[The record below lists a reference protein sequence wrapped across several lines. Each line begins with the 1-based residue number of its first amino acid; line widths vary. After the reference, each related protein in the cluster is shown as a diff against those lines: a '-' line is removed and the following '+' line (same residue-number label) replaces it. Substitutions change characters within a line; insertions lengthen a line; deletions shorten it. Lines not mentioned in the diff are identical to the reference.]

1 MTTDERLVRA
11 ARKEYRRLERAA
23 DMPPATHP
31 HVRRDR
37 DLPVTADDGE
47 VLLTDHWHAP
57 DAHGTTLL
65 IRTPYGR
72 EGIAG
77 VAKFVA
83 ERGHHVIVQSCRGT
97 FGSGGAFDPLHDEAA
112 DGQSTLRW
120 LRAQP
125 WAAGRVHAWGG
136 SYFGVTQWALCDGPE
151 RPDALGIAVSAR
163 RFDDAI
169 IYPGRGYGMDTVL
182 AWTFALRM
190 QERPLLARIGMIL
203 RSATALRRG
212 SVIVPPADAA
222 RDALG
227 TDPPFFR
234 DWLEHA
240 DRDDPWWEPLHFA
253 QDPATV
259 PPVALVAGWQDLF
272 LVEQL
277 KDYAG
282 LVAGGVPTK
291 LVIGDW
297 LHGAPET
304 SVMGVRDALR
314 AFDSL
319 EHLPDVRVE
328 VTGGVGW
335 REVESWPPPARP
347 TVWAATAAG
356 SLREG
361 AADKQAATVTYR
373 YDPTDP
379 TPSEGGRTLGPFESG
394 YRIQRRRERRDDVVL
409 FTSDALADDLLVI
422 GEPRIEIS
430 LESTNPRVDLFV
442 RLCDVDARGRSR
454 TVTDG
459 YVRRELG
466 AANSVTL
473 ALAPL
478 AHRFAVGHRL
488 RLQVSSGAHPVY
500 LRNSGTADPVRDH
513 SRMIPSEQSFEVGG
527 ARALRLHLPV
537 AEPTVLR
544 PMRKAIARR
553 P

>member
-1 MTTDERLVRA
+1 
-11 ARKEYRRLERAA
+11 
-23 DMPPATHP
+23 MPRATHP

-37 DLPVTADDGE
+37 DLPVTADDGAI
-47 VLLTDHWHAP
+47 LLTDHWHAP
-57 DAHGTTLL
+57 DAHGTTLV

-77 VAKFVA
+77 VAKFIA

-97 FGSGGAFDPLHDEAA
+97 FGSGGAFNPLHDEVA

-125 WAAGRVHAWGG
+125 WATGRVHTWGG

-151 RPDALGIAVSAR
+151 RPDAMGIAVSAR

-169 IYPGRGYGMDTVL
+169 MYPGRGYGMDTTL

-203 RSATALRRG
+203 RAASALHRG
-212 SVIVPPADAA
+212 SFAVPPSDAA
-222 RDALG
+222 RTALG
-227 TDPPFFR
+227 TDPQYFR
-234 DWLEHA
+234 DWLERS

-253 QDPATV
+253 QDLATV

-277 KDYAG
+277 KDYAT
-282 LVAGGVPTK
+282 LVAGRVPTK
-291 LVIGDW
+291 LAIGDW
-297 LHGAPET
+297 LHGAPDT
-304 SVMGVRDALR
+304 SVMGVRDALC
-314 AFDSL
+314 AFGSL
-319 EHLPDVRVE
+319 DHLPDVRVE

-335 REVESWPPPARP
+335 RELGSWPPPARH
-347 TVWAATAAG
+347 TAWAATAAG
-356 SLREG
+356 GLRMG
-361 AADKQAATVTYR
+361 APDERTTTVAYR

-379 TPSEGGRTLGPFESG
+379 TPGEGGRTLGPFESG

-409 FTSDALADDLLVI
+409 FTSEALADDLLVI

-430 LESTNPRVDLFV
+430 LTSTNPRVDLFV

-466 AANSVTL
+466 AADSVTL

-478 AHRFAVGHRL
+478 AHRFAAGHRL

-500 LRNSGTADPVRDH
+500 LRNPGTADPVRDH
-513 SRMIPSEQSFEVGG
+513 SHLVASDQTFDVGG
-527 ARALRLHLPV
+527 EQALMLHLPV
-537 AEPTVLR
+537 AEPSVLR
-544 PMRKAIARR
+544 PMSEVHAQHS
-553 P
+553 